1 MLNAIIF
8 LEYIII
14 SYYYIAYCFGRFSFF
29 SLLLLPFFSQFD
41 FFAGFIYLVLVF
53 TKGQTPVGF
62 GTKKN
67 KRKTTKFKFRGL
79 KTNKQTNNEST
90 GKLSKTSQF
99 FFAQTKAKENHG
111 TKMADPKEAT
121 NK

>member
-67 KRKTTKFKFRGL
+67 KTKG
-79 KTNKQTNNEST
+79 KQRNSSSE
-90 GKLSKTSQF
+90 
-99 FFAQTKAKENHG
+99 
-111 TKMADPKEAT
+111 D
-121 NK
+121 